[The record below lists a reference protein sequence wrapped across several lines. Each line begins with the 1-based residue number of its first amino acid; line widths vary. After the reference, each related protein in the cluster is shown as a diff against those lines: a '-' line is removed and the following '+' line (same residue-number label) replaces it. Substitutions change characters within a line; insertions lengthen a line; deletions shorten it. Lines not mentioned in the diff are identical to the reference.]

1 MKGSTKW
8 YLQRFTSLT
17 LVPISYWFVI
27 FFLNNLNLSSENF
40 VNSLDS
46 NFVKLLIIIFFCM
59 KGSTKWYLQRFTS
72 LTLVP
77 ISYWFVIFFLNNLN
91 LSSENFVNSLDSNF
105 VKLLII
111 IFFCVAVFHTRLNL
125 LTIYED
131 YFNDN
136 QVRLYSRLTD
146 SVLLLILLFILPIIF
161 I

>member
-1 MKGSTKW
+1 
-8 YLQRFTSLT
+8 
-17 LVPISYWFVI
+17 
-27 FFLNNLNLSSENF
+27 
-40 VNSLDS
+40 
-46 NFVKLLIIIFFCM
+46 M

-136 QVRLYSRLTD
+136 QVRLYSKLTD
-146 SVLLLILLFILPIIF
+146 SILLLILLFILPIIF

>member
-46 NFVKLLIIIFFCM
+46 NL
-59 KGSTKWYLQRFTS
+59 
-72 LTLVP
+72 
-77 ISYWFVIFFLNNLN
+77 
-91 LSSENFVNSLDSNF
+91 

-111 IFFCVAVFHTRLNL
+111 IFFCVAIFHTRLNL
-125 LTIYED
+125 VTIYED
-131 YFNDN
+131 YFKDN

-146 SVLLLILLFILPIIF
+146 SVLLLILLFILPILF

>member
-1 MKGSTKW
+1 
-8 YLQRFTSLT
+8 
-17 LVPISYWFVI
+17 
-27 FFLNNLNLSSENF
+27 
-40 VNSLDS
+40 
-46 NFVKLLIIIFFCM
+46 M

-131 YFNDN
+131 YFNDK

>member
-27 FFLNNLNLSSENF
+27 FFLNNLNLSSDNF
-40 VNSLDS
+40 
-46 NFVKLLIIIFFCM
+46 I
-59 KGSTKWYLQRFTS
+59 
-72 LTLVP
+72 
-77 ISYWFVIFFLNNLN
+77 
-91 LSSENFVNSLDSNF
+91 NSLDSNF

>member
-8 YLQRFTSLT
+8 Y
-17 LVPISYWFVI
+17 V
-27 FFLNNLNLSSENF
+27 
-40 VNSLDS
+40 
-46 NFVKLLIIIFFCM
+46 
-59 KGSTKWYLQRFTS
+59 QRFTS

>member
-8 YLQRFTSLT
+8 YVQRFTSLT

-40 VNSLDS
+40 VNS
-46 NFVKLLIIIFFCM
+46 I
-59 KGSTKWYLQRFTS
+59 
-72 LTLVP
+72 
-77 ISYWFVIFFLNNLN
+77 
-91 LSSENFVNSLDSNF
+91 DSNF

>member
-1 MKGSTKW
+1 
-8 YLQRFTSLT
+8 
-17 LVPISYWFVI
+17 
-27 FFLNNLNLSSENF
+27 
-40 VNSLDS
+40 
-46 NFVKLLIIIFFCM
+46 
-59 KGSTKWYLQRFTS
+59 LQRFTS

>member
-1 MKGSTKW
+1 
-8 YLQRFTSLT
+8 
-17 LVPISYWFVI
+17 
-27 FFLNNLNLSSENF
+27 
-40 VNSLDS
+40 
-46 NFVKLLIIIFFCM
+46 M

-131 YFNDN
+131 YFKDN
-136 QVRLYSRLTD
+136 QIRLYSRLTD
-146 SVLLLILLFILPIIF
+146 TVLLLILLFILPIIF

>member
-27 FFLNNLNLSSENF
+27 FFLNNLNLSSDNF

-46 NFVKLLIIIFFCM
+46 NL
-59 KGSTKWYLQRFTS
+59 
-72 LTLVP
+72 
-77 ISYWFVIFFLNNLN
+77 
-91 LSSENFVNSLDSNF
+91 

-125 LTIYED
+125 VTIYED

>member
-27 FFLNNLNLSSENF
+27 FFLNSLNLSSENF

-46 NFVKLLIIIFFCM
+46 NL
-59 KGSTKWYLQRFTS
+59 
-72 LTLVP
+72 
-77 ISYWFVIFFLNNLN
+77 
-91 LSSENFVNSLDSNF
+91 

-111 IFFCVAVFHTRLNL
+111 IFFCVAIFHTRLNL
-125 LTIYED
+125 VTIYED
-131 YFNDN
+131 YFKDN

>member
-1 MKGSTKW
+1 MRGSTKW

-27 FFLNNLNLSSENF
+27 FFLINLNLSSENF

-46 NFVKLLIIIFFCM
+46 NL
-59 KGSTKWYLQRFTS
+59 
-72 LTLVP
+72 
-77 ISYWFVIFFLNNLN
+77 
-91 LSSENFVNSLDSNF
+91 

-125 LTIYED
+125 VTIYED
-131 YFNDN
+131 YFKDK
-136 QVRLYSRLTD
+136 QVKVYSRITD
-146 SVLLLILLFILPIIF
+146 VILLLVLIFILPIIF

>member
-1 MKGSTKW
+1 
-8 YLQRFTSLT
+8 
-17 LVPISYWFVI
+17 
-27 FFLNNLNLSSENF
+27 
-40 VNSLDS
+40 
-46 NFVKLLIIIFFCM
+46 M

-146 SVLLLILLFILPIIF
+146 LVLLLILLFILPIIF

>member
-8 YLQRFTSLT
+8 Y
-17 LVPISYWFVI
+17 V
-27 FFLNNLNLSSENF
+27 
-40 VNSLDS
+40 
-46 NFVKLLIIIFFCM
+46 
-59 KGSTKWYLQRFTS
+59 QRFTS

-146 SVLLLILLFILPIIF
+146 SVLLLILLFILPIMF

>member
-1 MKGSTKW
+1 
-8 YLQRFTSLT
+8 
-17 LVPISYWFVI
+17 
-27 FFLNNLNLSSENF
+27 
-40 VNSLDS
+40 
-46 NFVKLLIIIFFCM
+46 M

-146 SVLLLILLFILPIIF
+146 SVLLLILLFILPIMF

>member
-46 NFVKLLIIIFFCM
+46 NLVKLLII
-59 KGSTKWYLQRFTS
+59 L
-72 LTLVP
+72 
-77 ISYWFVIFFLNNLN
+77 
-91 LSSENFVNSLDSNF
+91 
-105 VKLLII
+105 
-111 IFFCVAVFHTRLNL
+111 FFCVAVFHTRLNL

>member
-8 YLQRFTSLT
+8 YMQRFTSLT

-40 VNSLDS
+40 
-46 NFVKLLIIIFFCM
+46 I
-59 KGSTKWYLQRFTS
+59 
-72 LTLVP
+72 
-77 ISYWFVIFFLNNLN
+77 
-91 LSSENFVNSLDSNF
+91 NSLDSNF

>member
-1 MKGSTKW
+1 MRGSTKW
-8 YLQRFTSLT
+8 FLQRFTSLT

-40 VNSLDS
+40 INSL
-46 NFVKLLIIIFFCM
+46 N
-59 KGSTKWYLQRFTS
+59 
-72 LTLVP
+72 
-77 ISYWFVIFFLNNLN
+77 
-91 LSSENFVNSLDSNF
+91 SNF

-111 IFFCVAVFHTRLNL
+111 IFFCVAIFHTRLNL
-125 LTIYED
+125 VTIYED
-131 YFNDN
+131 YFKDN

>member
-1 MKGSTKW
+1 MRGSTKW

-46 NFVKLLIIIFFCM
+46 NLVKLLII
-59 KGSTKWYLQRFTS
+59 L
-72 LTLVP
+72 
-77 ISYWFVIFFLNNLN
+77 
-91 LSSENFVNSLDSNF
+91 
-105 VKLLII
+105 
-111 IFFCVAVFHTRLNL
+111 FFCVAVFHTRLNL
-125 LTIYED
+125 VTIYED
-131 YFNDN
+131 YFKDN
-136 QVRLYSRLTD
+136 QVKLYSRLTD

>member
-1 MKGSTKW
+1 MRGSTKW

-17 LVPISYWFVI
+17 MVPISYWFVI
-27 FFLNNLNLSSENF
+27 FFLNSLNLSSENF

-46 NFVKLLIIIFFCM
+46 IL
-59 KGSTKWYLQRFTS
+59 
-72 LTLVP
+72 
-77 ISYWFVIFFLNNLN
+77 
-91 LSSENFVNSLDSNF
+91 

-111 IFFCVAVFHTRLNL
+111 IFFCVAIFHTRLNL
-125 LTIYED
+125 VTIYED

>member
-1 MKGSTKW
+1 MRGSTKW

-27 FFLNNLNLSSENF
+27 FFLNSLNLSSENF

-46 NFVKLLIIIFFCM
+46 NL
-59 KGSTKWYLQRFTS
+59 
-72 LTLVP
+72 
-77 ISYWFVIFFLNNLN
+77 
-91 LSSENFVNSLDSNF
+91 

-125 LTIYED
+125 VTIYED
-131 YFNDN
+131 YFKDN

>member
-1 MKGSTKW
+1 
-8 YLQRFTSLT
+8 
-17 LVPISYWFVI
+17 
-27 FFLNNLNLSSENF
+27 
-40 VNSLDS
+40 
-46 NFVKLLIIIFFCM
+46 M

-146 SVLLLILLFILPIIF
+146 SVLLLILSFILPIIF

>member
-27 FFLNNLNLSSENF
+27 FFLNNLNLSSKNF

-46 NFVKLLIIIFFCM
+46 NL
-59 KGSTKWYLQRFTS
+59 
-72 LTLVP
+72 
-77 ISYWFVIFFLNNLN
+77 
-91 LSSENFVNSLDSNF
+91 

-111 IFFCVAVFHTRLNL
+111 IFFCVAIFHTRLIL
-125 LTIYED
+125 VTIYED

>member
-1 MKGSTKW
+1 
-8 YLQRFTSLT
+8 
-17 LVPISYWFVI
+17 
-27 FFLNNLNLSSENF
+27 
-40 VNSLDS
+40 
-46 NFVKLLIIIFFCM
+46 M

-111 IFFCVAVFHTRLNL
+111 IFFCVAVFNTRLNL

>member
-1 MKGSTKW
+1 MRGSTKW

-40 VNSLDS
+40 VNSLD
-46 NFVKLLIIIFFCM
+46 N
-59 KGSTKWYLQRFTS
+59 
-72 LTLVP
+72 
-77 ISYWFVIFFLNNLN
+77 
-91 LSSENFVNSLDSNF
+91 NF

-131 YFNDN
+131 YFNGN

-146 SVLLLILLFILPIIF
+146 TVLLLILLFILPIIF

>member
-27 FFLNNLNLSSENF
+27 FFLKNLS
-40 VNSLDS
+40 
-46 NFVKLLIIIFFCM
+46 
-59 KGSTKWYLQRFTS
+59 
-72 LTLVP
+72 
-77 ISYWFVIFFLNNLN
+77 

>member
-46 NFVKLLIIIFFCM
+46 NL
-59 KGSTKWYLQRFTS
+59 
-72 LTLVP
+72 
-77 ISYWFVIFFLNNLN
+77 
-91 LSSENFVNSLDSNF
+91 

>member
-1 MKGSTKW
+1 MRGSTKW

-46 NFVKLLIIIFFCM
+46 NLVKLLII
-59 KGSTKWYLQRFTS
+59 L
-72 LTLVP
+72 
-77 ISYWFVIFFLNNLN
+77 
-91 LSSENFVNSLDSNF
+91 
-105 VKLLII
+105 
-111 IFFCVAVFHTRLNL
+111 FFCVAIFHTRLNL
-125 LTIYED
+125 VTIYED
-131 YFNDN
+131 YFKDN

>member
-1 MKGSTKW
+1 MRGSTKW

-46 NFVKLLIIIFFCM
+46 NL
-59 KGSTKWYLQRFTS
+59 
-72 LTLVP
+72 
-77 ISYWFVIFFLNNLN
+77 
-91 LSSENFVNSLDSNF
+91 

-111 IFFCVAVFHTRLNL
+111 IFFCVAIFHTRLNL
-125 LTIYED
+125 VTIYED
-131 YFNDN
+131 YFNEN
-136 QVRLYSRLTD
+136 QVKLYSRLTD

>member
-1 MKGSTKW
+1 
-8 YLQRFTSLT
+8 
-17 LVPISYWFVI
+17 
-27 FFLNNLNLSSENF
+27 
-40 VNSLDS
+40 
-46 NFVKLLIIIFFCM
+46 
-59 KGSTKWYLQRFTS
+59 
-72 LTLVP
+72 VP

>member
-1 MKGSTKW
+1 
-8 YLQRFTSLT
+8 
-17 LVPISYWFVI
+17 
-27 FFLNNLNLSSENF
+27 
-40 VNSLDS
+40 
-46 NFVKLLIIIFFCM
+46 M

-125 LTIYED
+125 VTIYED
-131 YFNDN
+131 YFKDN
-136 QVRLYSRLTD
+136 QVKLYSRLTD

>member
-27 FFLNNLNLSSENF
+27 FFLNSLNLSSENF

-46 NFVKLLIIIFFCM
+46 NL
-59 KGSTKWYLQRFTS
+59 
-72 LTLVP
+72 
-77 ISYWFVIFFLNNLN
+77 
-91 LSSENFVNSLDSNF
+91 

-125 LTIYED
+125 VTIYED

>member
-8 YLQRFTSLT
+8 Y
-17 LVPISYWFVI
+17 
-27 FFLNNLNLSSENF
+27 
-40 VNSLDS
+40 
-46 NFVKLLIIIFFCM
+46 M
-59 KGSTKWYLQRFTS
+59 QRFTS

>member
-1 MKGSTKW
+1 MRGSTKW

-46 NFVKLLIIIFFCM
+46 NLVKLLII
-59 KGSTKWYLQRFTS
+59 L
-72 LTLVP
+72 
-77 ISYWFVIFFLNNLN
+77 
-91 LSSENFVNSLDSNF
+91 
-105 VKLLII
+105 
-111 IFFCVAVFHTRLNL
+111 FFCVAVFHTRLNL
-125 LTIYED
+125 VTIYED
-131 YFNDN
+131 YFKDN

-146 SVLLLILLFILPIIF
+146 SVLFLILLFILPIIF

>member
-1 MKGSTKW
+1 MRGSTKW

-46 NFVKLLIIIFFCM
+46 NL
-59 KGSTKWYLQRFTS
+59 
-72 LTLVP
+72 
-77 ISYWFVIFFLNNLN
+77 
-91 LSSENFVNSLDSNF
+91 

-125 LTIYED
+125 VTIYED
-131 YFNDN
+131 YFKDN

>member
-1 MKGSTKW
+1 
-8 YLQRFTSLT
+8 
-17 LVPISYWFVI
+17 
-27 FFLNNLNLSSENF
+27 
-40 VNSLDS
+40 
-46 NFVKLLIIIFFCM
+46 M

-125 LTIYED
+125 VTIYED
-131 YFNDN
+131 YFKDN

>member
-1 MKGSTKW
+1 
-8 YLQRFTSLT
+8 
-17 LVPISYWFVI
+17 
-27 FFLNNLNLSSENF
+27 
-40 VNSLDS
+40 
-46 NFVKLLIIIFFCM
+46 M

-131 YFNDN
+131 YFSDN

>member
-27 FFLNNLNLSSENF
+27 FFLNNLS
-40 VNSLDS
+40 
-46 NFVKLLIIIFFCM
+46 
-59 KGSTKWYLQRFTS
+59 
-72 LTLVP
+72 
-77 ISYWFVIFFLNNLN
+77 

-125 LTIYED
+125 VKIYED
-131 YFNDN
+131 YFKDN

>member
-1 MKGSTKW
+1 MRGSTKW

-27 FFLNNLNLSSENF
+27 FFLNSLNLSSENF

-46 NFVKLLIIIFFCM
+46 I
-59 KGSTKWYLQRFTS
+59 
-72 LTLVP
+72 P
-77 ISYWFVIFFLNNLN
+77 
-91 LSSENFVNSLDSNF
+91 

-111 IFFCVAVFHTRLNL
+111 IFFCVAIFHTRLNL
-125 LTIYED
+125 VTIYED

-136 QVRLYSRLTD
+136 QVRLYSKLTD